1 MCKSGNIINGR
12 PLTKVSDGP
21 NDLVHLTP
29 NHLLLL
35 RQIESLSHGLLV
47 KEYAY
52 SRRRWREDRH
62 LADVPCDA
70 GNRNTFLY
78 YRSDKRGYNQ
88 GETSL
93 LEVFFTYTIQK
104 WGIPND
110 RVWIRVRV
118 RVRLRVGIYIKK
130 IRKAKYVVIFESTRS
145 KGL

>member
-1 MCKSGNIINGR
+1 MCKTGNIINGR

-52 SRRRWREDRH
+52 SRRRWR
-62 LADVPCDA
+62 DVPCDA
-70 GNRNTFLY
+70 GNRNTLLY

-93 LEVFFTYTIQK
+93 LEVFFFTYTIQK

-110 RVWIRVRV
+110 RVWIRVRVRVRV

>member
-1 MCKSGNIINGR
+1 MCKTGNIINGR

-52 SRRRWREDRH
+52 SRRRWREDIH
-62 LADVPCDA
+62 LADVPFDA

-78 YRSDKRGYNQ
+78 YRSDKRGDNQ

-93 LEVFFTYTIQK
+93 LEVFFYLYHPK
-104 WGIPND
+104 LGNP
-110 RVWIRVRV
+110 
-118 RVRLRVGIYIKK
+118 
-130 IRKAKYVVIFESTRS
+130 E
-145 KGL
+145 